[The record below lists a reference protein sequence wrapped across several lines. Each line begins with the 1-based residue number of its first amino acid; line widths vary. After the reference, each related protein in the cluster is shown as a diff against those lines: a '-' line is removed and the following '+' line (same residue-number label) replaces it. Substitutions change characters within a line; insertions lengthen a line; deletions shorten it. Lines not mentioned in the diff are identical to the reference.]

1 MLQSHREL
9 TKKLVSKKMFFDEDM
24 NFWKCC
30 IFDGPKNAKTDV
42 RSNYR
47 GVTSLAEK
55 VEIRP
60 FLQVPPNHLNW
71 LKSKSIQ
78 SLEILVGPI
87 SMQKRSLNPK
97 NGFQELKI
105 ISTSGMTSLT
115 RNLGQFGD
123 VLKFAW
129 DFRGTNMVK
138 YRVGVFSLEKTR
150 GIQ

>member
-1 MLQSHREL
+1 
-9 TKKLVSKKMFFDEDM
+9 M
-24 NFWKCC
+24 NFWKLA

-42 RSNYR
+42 PSNYR
-47 GVTSLAEK
+47 GVTSLAESFQNG
-55 VEIRP
+55 P
-60 FLQVPPNHLNW
+60 CLQVLPDHLNW

-105 ISTSGMTSLT
+105 ISTSGVTSLI
-115 RNLGQFGD
+115 RNLGPFRD

-138 YRVGVFSLEKTR
+138 YQVGVFSLEKTR
-150 GIQ
+150 RIQ